1 MTYNEV
7 AQIIKSLGIDYAY
20 YQFDNSV
27 APKLPYIV
35 YYYPS
40 RDDVMADNTNY
51 VKVENLRIELYTE
64 WKNFELEQQ
73 LESILETNHITY
85 SKEETYINGESM
97 FEIIYEGEVLI
108 NG

>member
-1 MTYNEV
+1 MKYSEV
-7 AQIIKSLGIDYAY
+7 AQIMKSLGIDYAY
-20 YQFDNSV
+20 YQFDNKV
-27 APKLPYIV
+27 APKLPYLV

-51 VKVENLRIELYTE
+51 VKVENLRMELYTQY
-64 WKNFELEQQ
+64 KDFELEQKF
-73 LESILETNHITY
+73 ESILEVNNITY
-85 SKEETYINGESM
+85 SKDETYIDGESM